1 MPDIAP
7 TPPSS
12 SMSPKPSLRLRWW
25 GGAAALALAIAVV
38 LVACMPAGW
47 TGNGYTFSRGQMQ
60 EALARKFP
68 FQRRFL
74 GFFDVTLTNPQI
86 TLDPARNRIAI
97 QTDAQVE
104 SGLFRQPLTGPLA
117 VSSGLHYD
125 APTRSIRLDQPSV
138 DRFDLQNVPGGLG
151 PQISAIG
158 SLVAGQLLNDYA
170 VYTFKPEQLQV
181 AGMAVEPGTIT
192 VLPEGVHVQAKRP

>member
-1 MPDIAP
+1 MTD
-7 TPPSS
+7 SS
-12 SMSPKPSLRLRWW
+12 SIASSARSRRIRWW
-25 GGAAALALAIAVV
+25 AGAAAVAVAIAVT
-38 LVACMPAGW
+38 LVACMPTGW
-47 TGNGYTFSRGQMQ
+47 TGDGYTFSRSQMQ
-60 EALARKFP
+60 DALAHKFP

-74 GFFDVTLTNPQI
+74 GFFDVTLTNPQVS
-86 TLDPARNRIAI
+86 LDPSRNRIAI
-97 QTDAQVE
+97 QADAVVD

-138 DRFDLQNVPGGLG
+138 DRFDLQNVPGGIG

-170 VYTFKPEQLQV
+170 VYTFKPEQLKV
-181 AGMAVEPGTIT
+181 AGIAVEPGTIT

>member
-1 MPDIAP
+1 
-7 TPPSS
+7 
-12 SMSPKPSLRLRWW
+12 MSPKPSLRLRWW

-38 LVACMPAGW
+38 LVGCMPAGW

-86 TLDPARNRIAI
+86 TLDPAHNRIAI

>member
-1 MPDIAP
+1 MNDS
-7 TPPSS
+7 T
-12 SMSPKPSLRLRWW
+12 KPASRTNRVRWW
-25 GGAAALALAIAVV
+25 AGATAVAVAVAAV
-38 LVACMPAGW
+38 LVACMPTGW
-47 TGNGYTFSRGQMQ
+47 TGDGYTFSRGQMQ

-97 QTDAQVE
+97 QADAQVQ

-125 APTRSIRLDQPSV
+125 AATRSIRLDQPNV
-138 DRFDLQNVPGGLG
+138 DRFDLQNVPGGVG

-158 SLVAGQLLNDYA
+158 SLIAGQLLNDYA
-170 VYTFKPEQLQV
+170 VYTFKPEQLKV
-181 AGMAVEPGTIT
+181 AGIAVEPGTIT

>member
-1 MPDIAP
+1 MTD
-7 TPPSS
+7 SS
-12 SMSPKPSLRLRWW
+12 ITSSARSRRIRWW
-25 GGAAALALAIAVV
+25 AGAAAVAVAIAVT
-38 LVACMPAGW
+38 LVACMPTGW
-47 TGNGYTFSRGQMQ
+47 TGDGYTFSRGQMQ
-60 EALARKFP
+60 DALARKFP

-74 GFFDVTLTNPQI
+74 GFFDVTLSNPQVS
-86 TLDPARNRIAI
+86 LDPARNRIAI
-97 QTDAQVE
+97 QADAVVE

-170 VYTFKPEQLQV
+170 VYTFKPEQLKV
-181 AGMAVEPGTIT
+181 AGIAVEPGTIT

>member
-1 MPDIAP
+1 MP
-7 TPPSS
+7 T
-12 SMSPKPSLRLRWW
+12 
-25 GGAAALALAIAVV
+25 
-38 LVACMPAGW
+38 GW
-47 TGNGYTFSRGQMQ
+47 TGDGYTFSRSQMQ
-60 EALARKFP
+60 DALAHKFP

-74 GFFDVTLTNPQI
+74 GFFDVTLTNPQVS
-86 TLDPARNRIAI
+86 LDPSRNRIAI
-97 QTDAQVE
+97 QADAVVD

-138 DRFDLQNVPGGLG
+138 DRFDLQNVPGGIG

-170 VYTFKPEQLQV
+170 VYTFKPEQLKV
-181 AGMAVEPGTIT
+181 AGIAVEPGTIT

>member
-1 MPDIAP
+1 MTEPSN
-7 TPPSS
+7 TPSTRS
-12 SMSPKPSLRLRWW
+12 RRLRWW
-25 GGAAALALAIAVV
+25 AGAAAVAVAIAAV
-38 LVACMPAGW
+38 LVACMPTGW
-47 TGNGYTFSRGQMQ
+47 TGDGYTFSRGQMQ
-60 EALARKFP
+60 DALARKFP

-74 GFFDVTLTNPQI
+74 GVFDVTLSNPQVS
-86 TLDPARNRIAI
+86 LDPARNRIAI
-97 QTDAQVE
+97 LADAQVE

-138 DRFDLQNVPGGLG
+138 DRFDLQNVPGGVG

-158 SLVAGQLLNDYA
+158 SLVAGQLLNDYP
-170 VYTFKPEQLQV
+170 VYTFKPEQLKV
-181 AGMAVEPGTIT
+181 AGIAVEPGTIT

>member
-1 MPDIAP
+1 MNDSTKPA
-7 TPPSS
+7 
-12 SMSPKPSLRLRWW
+12 SPRTKRVRWW
-25 GGAAALALAIAVV
+25 AGAAAVAVAVAAV
-38 LVACMPAGW
+38 LVACMPTGW
-47 TGNGYTFSRGQMQ
+47 TGDGYTFSRGQMQ
-60 EALARKFP
+60 DALARKFP

-97 QTDAQVE
+97 QADAQVQ
-104 SGLFRQPLTGPLA
+104 SGLFRQPLAGPLA

-138 DRFDLQNVPGGLG
+138 DRFDLQNVPGGVG

-158 SLVAGQLLNDYA
+158 SLIAGQLLNDYA
-170 VYTFKPEQLQV
+170 VYTFKPEQLKV
-181 AGMAVEPGTIT
+181 AGIAVEPGTIT

>member
-1 MPDIAP
+1 
-7 TPPSS
+7 
-12 SMSPKPSLRLRWW
+12 MSPKPSLRLRWW

-158 SLVAGQLLNDYA
+158 TLVAGQLLNDYA

>member
-1 MPDIAP
+1 MTDSTKLAAR
-7 TPPSS
+7 SN
-12 SMSPKPSLRLRWW
+12 RFRWW
-25 GGAAALALAIAVV
+25 AGAAAVAAVVAVV
-38 LVACMPAGW
+38 LVACMPTGW
-47 TGNGYTFSRGQMQ
+47 TGGGYTFSRNQMQ

-86 TLDPARNRIAI
+86 SLDAARNRIAI
-97 QTDAQVE
+97 QADASVE
-104 SGLFRQPLTGPLA
+104 SGLLRQPLTGPLA
-117 VSSGLHYD
+117 ISSGLHYD

-151 PQISAIG
+151 QQISAIG
-158 SLVAGQLLNDYA
+158 SLIAGQLLNDYA
-170 VYTFKPEQLQV
+170 VYTFKPEQLKV
-181 AGMAVEPGTIT
+181 AGIAVEPGTIT

>member
-1 MPDIAP
+1 M
-7 TPPSS
+7 TESS
-12 SMSPKPSLRLRWW
+12 ITSSARSRRIRWW
-25 GGAAALALAIAVV
+25 AGAAAVAVAIAAVV
-38 LVACMPAGW
+38 VACMPTGW
-47 TGNGYTFSRGQMQ
+47 TGDGYTFSRGQMQ
-60 EALARKFP
+60 DALARKFP

-74 GFFDVTLTNPQI
+74 GFFDVTLSNPQVS
-86 TLDPARNRIAI
+86 LDPARNRIAI
-97 QTDAQVE
+97 QADAQVE

-138 DRFDLQNVPGGLG
+138 DRFDLQNVPGGVG

-158 SLVAGQLLNDYA
+158 SLIAGQLLNDYA
-170 VYTFKPEQLQV
+170 VYTFKPEQLKV

>member
-1 MPDIAP
+1 MTESPF
-7 TPPSS
+7 TPAAHS
-12 SMSPKPSLRLRWW
+12 RRIRWW
-25 GGAAALALAIAVV
+25 AGAAAVAVAIAAV
-38 LVACMPAGW
+38 LVACMPTGW
-47 TGNGYTFSRGQMQ
+47 TGDGYTFSRGQMQ
-60 EALARKFP
+60 DALARKFP
-68 FQRRFL
+68 FQRRYL
-74 GFFDVTLTNPQI
+74 GFFDVTLSNPQVS
-86 TLDPARNRIAI
+86 LDPARNRIAI
-97 QTDAQVE
+97 QADAQVE

-138 DRFDLQNVPGGLG
+138 DRFDLQNVPGGVG

-170 VYTFKPEQLQV
+170 VYTFKPEQLKV
-181 AGMAVEPGTIT
+181 AGIAVEPGTIT

>member
-1 MPDIAP
+1 MTDRSA
-7 TPPSS
+7 TSS
-12 SMSPKPSLRLRWW
+12 ARSNRVRWW
-25 GGAAALALAIAVV
+25 AGAAAVAATVAVALI
-38 LVACMPAGW
+38 ACMPTGW

-86 TLDPARNRIAI
+86 SLDPARNRISI
-97 QTDAQVE
+97 QADASVE
-104 SGLFRQPLTGPLA
+104 SGLLRQPLTGPLA
-117 VSSGLHYD
+117 ISSGLHYD
-125 APTRSIRLDQPSV
+125 SPTRSIRLDQPSV

-151 PQISAIG
+151 QQISAIG
-158 SLVAGQLLNDYA
+158 SLIAGQLLNDYA
-170 VYTFKPEQLQV
+170 VYTFKPEQLKV
-181 AGMAVEPGTIT
+181 AGVAVEPGTIT

>member
-1 MPDIAP
+1 
-7 TPPSS
+7 
-12 SMSPKPSLRLRWW
+12 MSPKPSLRLRWW

-47 TGNGYTFSRGQMQ
+47 TCNGYTFSRGQMQ

>member
-1 MPDIAP
+1 MTDRSA
-7 TPPSS
+7 TPPVRSH
-12 SMSPKPSLRLRWW
+12 RIRWW
-25 GGAAALALAIAVV
+25 AGAAAVAVAVAAV
-38 LVACMPAGW
+38 LVACMPTGW
-47 TGNGYTFSRGQMQ
+47 TGDGYTFSRGQMQ

-86 TLDPARNRIAI
+86 ALDPARNRIAI
-97 QTDAQVE
+97 QADASVA

-151 PQISAIG
+151 AQISAIG
-158 SLVAGQLLNDYA
+158 SLMAGQLLNDYA
-170 VYTFKPEQLQV
+170 VYTFKPEQLKV
-181 AGMAVEPGTIT
+181 AGIAVEPGTIT

>member
-1 MPDIAP
+1 MTDSEVS
-7 TPPSS
+7 TPFVRS
-12 SMSPKPSLRLRWW
+12 RRVRWW
-25 GGAAALALAIAVV
+25 AGAAAMAMAIAAV
-38 LVACMPAGW
+38 LVACMPTGW
-47 TGNGYTFSRGQMQ
+47 TGDGYTFSRSQMQ

-74 GFFDVTLTNPQI
+74 GFFDVTLSNPQVS
-86 TLDPARNRIAI
+86 LDPARNRIAI
-97 QTDAQVE
+97 QADARVE
-104 SGLFRQPLTGPLA
+104 SGLFREPLTGPLA

-138 DRFDLQNVPGGLG
+138 DRFDLQNVSGGVG

-158 SLVAGQLLNDYA
+158 SLIAGQLLNDYA
-170 VYTFKPEQLQV
+170 VYTFKPEQLKV
-181 AGMAVEPGTIT
+181 AGIAVEPGTIT

>member
-1 MPDIAP
+1 MTDSEVS
-7 TPPSS
+7 TPFVRS
-12 SMSPKPSLRLRWW
+12 RRVRWW
-25 GGAAALALAIAVV
+25 AGAAAMAMAIAAV
-38 LVACMPAGW
+38 LVACMPTGW
-47 TGNGYTFSRGQMQ
+47 TGDGYTFSRSQMQ

-74 GFFDVTLTNPQI
+74 GFFDVTLSNPQVS
-86 TLDPARNRIAI
+86 LDPARNRIAI
-97 QTDAQVE
+97 QADARVE
-104 SGLFRQPLTGPLA
+104 SGLFREPLTGPLA

-138 DRFDLQNVPGGLG
+138 DRFDLQNVPGGVG

-158 SLVAGQLLNDYA
+158 SLIAGQLLNDYA
-170 VYTFKPEQLQV
+170 VYTFKPEQLKV
-181 AGMAVEPGTIT
+181 AGIAVEPGTIT

>member
-1 MPDIAP
+1 MTEPSN
-7 TPPSS
+7 TPSRR
-12 SMSPKPSLRLRWW
+12 MRWW
-25 GGAAALALAIAVV
+25 AGAAAVAVAIAAV
-38 LVACMPAGW
+38 LVACMPTGW
-47 TGNGYTFSRGQMQ
+47 TGDGYTFSRGQMQ
-60 EALARKFP
+60 DAVARKFP

-74 GFFDVTLTNPQI
+74 GFFDVTLSNPQVS
-86 TLDPARNRIAI
+86 LDPGRNRIAI
-97 QTDAQVE
+97 QADAQVE

-138 DRFDLQNVPGGLG
+138 DRFDLQNVPGGVG

-158 SLVAGQLLNDYA
+158 SLIAGQLLNDYA
-170 VYTFKPEQLQV
+170 VYTFKPEQLKV
-181 AGMAVEPGTIT
+181 AGIAVEPGTIT